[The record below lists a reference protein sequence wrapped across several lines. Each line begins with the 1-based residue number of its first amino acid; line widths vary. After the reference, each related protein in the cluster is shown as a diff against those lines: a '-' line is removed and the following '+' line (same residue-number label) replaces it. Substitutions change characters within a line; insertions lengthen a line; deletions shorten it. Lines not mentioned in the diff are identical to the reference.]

1 MTLPILRSLRS
12 QLRSRLTATST
23 NRDVTASIIRSL
35 ISKICSLPPSTK
47 DILEGGRERILETKL
62 NTSFALF
69 GYKDLFSTT
78 FLFLFS
84 RVLTMGNSLDCC
96 YNSRWSY
103 QCIFP
108 CIRFC
113 TYSGRRVFYNFDG
126 MEKVQPLVHIYHPR
140 NERVHRF
147 PEAFYGI
154 DDDDDIKNQMQS
166 HDGVYT
172 NIYKS

>member
-1 MTLPILRSLRS
+1 MCDSADP
-12 QLRSRLTATST
+12 
-23 NRDVTASIIRSL
+23 
-35 ISKICSLPPSTK
+35 
-47 DILEGGRERILETKL
+47 
-62 NTSFALF
+62 ALF
-69 GYKDLFSTT
+69 T
-78 FLFLFS
+78 FAIAQSFDRHLHK
-84 RVLTMGNSLDCC
+84 
-96 YNSRWSY
+96 
-103 QCIFP
+103 P
-108 CIRFC
+108 CIRYC

>member
-1 MTLPILRSLRS
+1 M
-12 QLRSRLTATST
+12 
-23 NRDVTASIIRSL
+23 
-35 ISKICSLPPSTK
+35 K

-78 FLFLFS
+78 FLFLFFQS
-84 RVLTMGNSLDCC
+84 ANHGKQLGLLLQLALVLPVH
-96 YNSRWSY
+96 
-103 QCIFP
+103 FP
-108 CIRFC
+108 CIRYC